1 MIFKSYNQHII
12 RPLVYLTLAVL
23 GCTLLTV
30 LYCIYEFDFHLREV
44 PTKERMEVTPLQ
56 IKTVKDV
63 RIWEFLSIDDEEL
76 VTRTKKNLLKD
87 AQLTRI
93 YYGKVRFGIDL
104 DKASPDWVQMVGD
117 TVDVTLPRL
126 QLLDHVYVDEAR
138 TETFYET
145 GSWSNEEKEA
155 LYAEAQQ
162 QMKKRCVTNEN
173 VQIAQRNAIQQFEK
187 IFMAMGFMYVN
198 VHF

>member
-1 MIFKSYNQHII
+1 M
-12 RPLVYLTLAVL
+12 
-23 GCTLLTV
+23 
-30 LYCIYEFDFHLREV
+30 
-44 PTKERMEVTPLQ
+44 
-56 IKTVKDV
+56 
-63 RIWEFLSIDDEEL
+63 
-76 VTRTKKNLLKD
+76 
-87 AQLTRI
+87 
-93 YYGKVRFGIDL
+93 
-104 DKASPDWVQMVGD
+104 
-117 TVDVTLPRL
+117 DVTLPRL

>member
-1 MIFKSYNQHII
+1 
-12 RPLVYLTLAVL
+12 
-23 GCTLLTV
+23 
-30 LYCIYEFDFHLREV
+30 
-44 PTKERMEVTPLQ
+44 MEVTPLQ

-93 YYGKVRFGIDL
+93 YYGKGRFGIDL
-104 DKASPDWVQMVGD
+104 EKASADWVKMVGD

-162 QMKKRCVTNEN
+162 QMKNRCVTNEN